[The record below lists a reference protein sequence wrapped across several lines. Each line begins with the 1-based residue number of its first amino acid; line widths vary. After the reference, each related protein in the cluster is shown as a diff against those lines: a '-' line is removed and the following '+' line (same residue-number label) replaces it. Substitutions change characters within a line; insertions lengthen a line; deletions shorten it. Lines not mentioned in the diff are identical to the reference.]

1 MSNDTGRRVLR
12 FGTAFVVG
20 VVTLTL
26 ELAYTRVIS
35 FKLFYYYTYFV
46 IGLAL
51 LGLGAASAVTALSTR
66 VRATTTESLVRV
78 VAPPAALAGVV
89 GYAIVARLPIDT
101 FAIWTGTTGEMLVQI
116 GALLAL
122 SLAITGVFFGAGM
135 LLAALFVVEAD
146 RVRRLYFWD
155 LLGAA
160 LGCLLA
166 IPLQSLI
173 GPPAM
178 ILTALVLLA
187 VLGAV
192 AAQMDSGG
200 PSPSTRSVGRTAAYV
215 LAAVAAVGAVGAGR
229 LDVRTDDIK
238 TYGDGGDNI
247 EFSRWG
253 SVFRVDVAAVPNPD
267 LRVLLHDGQWGS
279 GIWAYDGTPA
289 TTERFATDSR
299 QVPFAATAASAP
311 RVLII
316 GAAGGHEIQ
325 AALHFGAGH
334 VDAVELNPTTVDL
347 LRGRYAE
354 FSGNIVDDPRVNYV
368 QGDGRT
374 FLARS
379 NDSYDVI
386 WFVAPDSYAANSA
399 AAAGAFVLSESY
411 LYTAEM
417 IEKAFDHLTPEGVMV
432 TQFGE
437 NEFDTRPIRTPRYL
451 VTMRAAVA
459 DGMTDFGA
467 HTGLIVERSDE
478 FSLVRVSTIMLFR
491 SAPDAATAARV
502 AAAVEQVPTAR
513 TVHFP
518 GLPSEP
524 SLSTDLIVGSDAE
537 VAAIVDG
544 YRFDISAVTDD
555 RPFFWH
561 FTPFTDVLSQ
571 FQRNYEDSEIAIGER
586 LIVSLLVIAAVVAA
600 ITLFVPFAVSRRRGG
615 ERLALRGKWRYFV
628 YFACLGLGFMFIEIS
643 MIQRFSLL
651 LGFPTLS
658 LSVSLFTLLI
668 ATAVGARAS
677 GVVKRLGAGGPAA
690 AVAALAVVTAIY
702 LALSGPLT
710 ETALAWPSAARILI
724 VFLLLFPVGLLLG
737 VFLPTGVD
745 AVSEESA
752 ATGTDRGRNVAWCW
766 AVNGFFS
773 VLGSTAT
780 MITSMTIGFNRTV
793 VVGLALYVIAA
804 AVTYGLG
811 ARGGLGAGDGR
822 RDLVP

>member
-1 MSNDTGRRVLR
+1 MSNDRRRLGLR
-12 FGTAFVVG
+12 LGTAFVVG
-20 VVTLTL
+20 LVILTL
-26 ELAYTRVIS
+26 EIAYTRVIS

-66 VRATTTESLVRV
+66 VRGTATATLVRI

-89 GYAIVARLPIDT
+89 GYGIVARLPIDT
-101 FAIWTGTTGEMLVQI
+101 FAIWTGTLGEMAVQL

-122 SLAITGVFFGAGM
+122 SLAITGVFFGAGL

-160 LGCLLA
+160 LACLVA
-166 IPLQSLI
+166 VPLQALV

-178 ILTALVLLA
+178 ILGALVLLA
-187 VLGAV
+187 ALGAV
-192 AAQMDSGG
+192 AAWIERDEASTSSR
-200 PSPSTRSVGRTAAYV
+200 SPGSAAAYGLV
-215 LAAVAAVGAVGAGR
+215 GLVVVAAIGIGQ

-238 TYGDGGDNI
+238 TYGDGGSNI

-253 SVFRVDVAAVPNPD
+253 SVFRVDVAGVPNPD

-279 GIWAYDGTPA
+279 GIWAFDGTPA
-289 TTERFATDSR
+289 TTARFDVDSR
-299 QVPFAATAASAP
+299 QVPFAATSAPAP

-325 AALHFGAGH
+325 AALHFGAAH

-347 LRGRYAE
+347 LRGRYAG
-354 FSGNIVDDPRVNYV
+354 FSGNIANDPRVNYV

-379 NDSYDVI
+379 DDSYDVI

-399 AAAGAFVLSESY
+399 ATAGAFVLSESY
-411 LYTAEM
+411 LYTTEM
-417 IEKAFDHLTPEGVMV
+417 IEKAFDHLTPDGVMV

-451 VTMRAAVA
+451 VTMRDAVA
-459 DGMTDFGA
+459 DRIDDFGA
-467 HTGLIVERSDE
+467 HTGLIVESDE
-478 FSLVRVSTIMLFR
+478 EFALVRVSTIMLFR
-491 SAPDAATAARV
+491 SAPDDATAARV
-502 AAAVEQVPTAR
+502 VDAVAHVPAAR
-513 TVHFP
+513 TMHFP
-518 GLPSEP
+518 GLPTVP
-524 SLSTDLIVGSDAE
+524 SLSTDLIVGDAAE

-561 FTPFTDVLSQ
+561 FTPFTDVLSE

-586 LIVSLLVIAAVVAA
+586 LIVSLLIVAAIVAA
-600 ITLFVPFAVSRRRGG
+600 ITLFVPFAISRRRGG
-615 ERLALRGKWRYFV
+615 ERLTIHGKWRYFV
-628 YFACLGLGFMFIEIS
+628 YFACLGLGFMFVEIS

-668 ATAVGARAS
+668 ATAIGARIS
-677 GVVKRLGAGGPAA
+677 GVVKRLGKGGPAA
-690 AVAALAVVTAIY
+690 ATAALAVVTAIY
-702 LALSGPLT
+702 LLVSGPLT
-710 ETALAWPSAARILI
+710 DTALAWPTAARILI
-724 VFLLLFPVGLLLG
+724 VFVLLFPVGLLLG

-745 AVSEESA
+745 AVSEESLA
-752 ATGTDRGRNVAWCW
+752 AGADRGRNVAWCW

-793 VVGLALYVIAA
+793 LVGLALYVVAA
-804 AVTYGLG
+804 LVTFGLG
-811 ARGGLGAGDGR
+811 ARKPAGT
-822 RDLVP
+822 